1 MLRTLLAGA
10 AAGTLIVPSFA
21 SAAADP
27 EIAELKKAMAEMRR
41 DYEARIGALEKRLAQ
56 AERKSTP
63 VRATASPAKTTPGGA
78 SSTATAAVVAAP
90 VVAPSSPAVADSVA
104 APTRASSAT
113 AGASAFNPAISL
125 VLEGT
130 AAAYS
135 RDPQDWHLPGF
146 WLGGHG
152 ARPPEGLSVGHTE
165 LIVSA
170 NVDDWF
176 YGQATLAVH
185 DDEEGTEFELEEAFI
200 DTLSLPAGLG
210 LRLGRFFPQVGYLNT
225 HHPHTWDFVDAPL
238 PNQAF
243 LGGQWYED
251 GARLSWVAP
260 TDLYVELGVEALRG
274 GNYPVEGDTDGFLG
288 GAQNAYAKLGGAVGT
303 EHEWQAGL
311 SYLWA
316 EPTDRTSA
324 HGHGHGDDGHS
335 DESFVFSGD
344 SPLLAA
350 DLVWKWAPDGN
361 PTERNAV
368 FQAEYFRR
376 QEDGQLRFANDAGG
390 SLLPYEGTQQ
400 GFYVQGVYQFV
411 PRWRAGLRYDRVW
424 SDNSL
429 RVAVNESGEDDADL
443 LDESGLLDDGY
454 DPHRWSA
461 MIDYSHSEYSR
472 LRLQFTRDY
481 TLPEAD
487 NQVFLQYVMSLG
499 AHGAHKF

>member
-1 MLRTLLAGA
+1 MHRNLLAGA
-10 AAGTLIVPSFA
+10 VIGALIAPNPA
-21 SAAADP
+21 SATTDA
-27 EIAELKKAMAEMRR
+27 EIAELKKAMADMRR
-41 DYEARIGALEKRLAQ
+41 DYESRIGALEKRLAQ
-56 AERKSTP
+56 AEREAARGKAP
-63 VRATASPAKTTPGGA
+63 AAKTSAPPSVARA
-78 SSTATAAVVAAP
+78 SSPTPPAAAVAPAAP
-90 VVAPSSPAVADSVA
+90 ASVA
-104 APTRASSAT
+104 AASAGT
-113 AGASAFNPAISL
+113 AARSSSAFNPAISL

-130 AAAYS
+130 AAGYS
-135 RDPQDWHLPGF
+135 RDPEDWRLPGF

-152 ARPPEGLSVGHTE
+152 SRPREGLGIGHTE
-165 LIVSA
+165 LVVSA

-185 DDEEGTEFELEEAFI
+185 DDEDGTEIELEEAFI

-243 LGGQWYED
+243 LGGQWYDD

-260 TDLYVELGVEALRG
+260 TDLFVELGVEALRG

-288 GAQNAYAKLGGAVGT
+288 GAQNAYVKLGGAVGS
-303 EHEWQAGL
+303 EHEWQAGV

-316 EPTDRTSA
+316 EPTDRA
-324 HGHGHGDDGHS
+324 AAHEHGHGHGDEGHA

-350 DLVWKWAPDGN
+350 DLVWKWAPDGDA
-361 PTERNAV
+361 TARNAV

-376 QEDGQLRFANDAGG
+376 KEDGQVRFDNEVG
-390 SLLPYEGTQQ
+390 SALLPYDGTQQ
-400 GFYVQGVYQFV
+400 GFYVQGVYQFM
-411 PRWRAGLRYDRVW
+411 PRWRAGLRYDRLW

-429 RVAVNESGEDDADL
+429 GVALNDSGEEDADL
-443 LDESGLLDDGY
+443 IEESGLLDGGHRPY
-454 DPHRWSA
+454 RWSA
-461 MIDYSHSEYSR
+461 MIDYSHSEFSR
-472 LRLQFTRDY
+472 LRLQFTRDE

-499 AHGAHKF
+499 AHGAHRF